1 MPKINQVVV
10 RSERKGKKEKD
21 KTVLSHPVLSV
32 MIAQVVPNYLLFIW
46 RNANVNFLER
56 LYEPSNLVFAK
67 VIESIL

>member
-1 MPKINQVVV
+1 M
-10 RSERKGKKEKD
+10 REEEKEKD
-21 KTVLSHPVLSV
+21 KIVLSHPVLSV

-56 LYEPSNLVFAK
+56 LYEPSNLVLAK